1 MRRISDLRLP
11 DARSRD
17 VTVDVLTFCEA
28 RKLRILSKL
37 SRFICRLLA
46 VGSTPLTSLSAAI
59 QMGLIRLG
67 FLIGI
72 VNRLTDSLGRRR
84 RRRRR
89 NLSTEESRRLQRGIL
104 LFLSAETEALIERR
118 RPHTESSTNFIIQYS
133 NQNSN

>member
-84 RRRRR
+84 RRRR

>member
-72 VNRLTDSLGRRR
+72 VNRLTDSLGKEEEK
-84 RRRRR
+84 
-89 NLSTEESRRLQRGIL
+89 EES
-104 LFLSAETEALIERR
+104 
-118 RPHTESSTNFIIQYS
+118 
-133 NQNSN
+133 

>member
-84 RRRRR
+84 R